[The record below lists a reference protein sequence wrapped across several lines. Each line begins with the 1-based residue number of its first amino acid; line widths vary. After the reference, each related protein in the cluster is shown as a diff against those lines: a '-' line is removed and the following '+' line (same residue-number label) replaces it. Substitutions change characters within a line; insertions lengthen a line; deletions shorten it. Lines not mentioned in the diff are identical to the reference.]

1 MDQMGRADQ
10 KGHKVSYFGTVGENG
25 KRFHMNSQTGIDP
38 GAGRGE
44 GMDGGKNTT

>member
-25 KRFHMNSQTGIDP
+25 RRFQMNSQTGIDVQ
-38 GAGRGE
+38 E
-44 GMDGGKNTT
+44 EQKYNLIQ